1 MSSVTPR
8 NNPSKPVVVR
18 RVPTFSFKS
27 SNSPGL
33 GHDEDDQVMLGYK
46 GAAGYKLEDSC
57 SNVRLQ
63 GSSVLV
69 GKGHGGDGNEVE
81 GLQKD
86 AGRERLK
93 RHREEVAGRVMI
105 PDKWGKEELL
115 KDWIDYSSFDSLLAP
130 NGLAS
135 ARKALMAEGRR
146 TGSQRLRIGTS
157 SVVSC
162 LVFRIIHY
170 DQVL

>member
-93 RHREEVAGRVMI
+93 RHREEVA
-105 PDKWGKEELL
+105 
-115 KDWIDYSSFDSLLAP
+115 AP

-146 TGSQRLRIGTS
+146 TGSQRLRIGNLS
-157 SVVSC
+157 I
-162 LVFRIIHY
+162 LDGEEIHR
-170 DQVL
+170 DGSAILK